1 MKRLFT
7 VFGLVAW
14 IAMVPSVGH
23 AVTELSGFSA
33 GAFFRI
39 LVPDGIDPPVPWNG
53 DLVIWN
59 HGFSFTPIGPVTD
72 MGPLADLQIAQGYAV
87 AASSYQQ
94 SGWAVFKTNND
105 LREMIDVFKA
115 NFGSPDE
122 IILTGGSLGGIVT
135 AAAIETGNLGNVVG
149 AMPICGALAGS
160 RNWDGGTDIRL
171 IYDVYCTN
179 NPFVGNLMAI
189 PGGAAGL
196 PEGVQIA
203 VLPPDE
209 PNLATLTTLC
219 FGTPFPSPL
228 PFANARRIQWEF
240 VTGLPASFLLTTMAF
255 ATNGLADLV
264 WDPAK
269 LDGKIG
275 VTTEGVEYDP
285 IINDKIARVSPNP
298 GAAVRLGKRYTPTGR
313 VGDTKIVSLH
323 TDKDGLVIVEN
334 EKEYDDVVPDE
345 NLTIGVVVEDFPS
358 HCGFTDAE
366 VVAAWESLRGWI
378 GGQPQPSAAVLQGTC
393 QFIEASGLADG
404 PCRIDPTFVI
414 PDMDGRIPPR

>member
-7 VFGLVAW
+7 IFGLVAW
-14 IAMVPSVGH
+14 IATVPSVAH

-39 LVPDGIDPPVPWNG
+39 LVPDGVDPPVPWNG

-59 HGFSFTPIGPVTD
+59 HGFSFAPIGPVTD
-72 MGPLADLQIAQGYAV
+72 VGPLWELQIAQGYAV

-115 NFGSPDE
+115 NFGEPDE

-149 AMPICGALAGS
+149 AMPLCGALAGS
-160 RNWDGGTDIRL
+160 RNWDGATDIRL
-171 IYDVYCTN
+171 YYDVYCSN
-179 NPFVGNLMAI
+179 NLFVGNLMAI

-209 PNLATLTTLC
+209 PNLVTLTTLC

-228 PFANARRIQWEF
+228 PFANARRIQWEYI
-240 VTGLPASFLLTTMAF
+240 TGLPSSFLLTDMAF
-255 ATNGLADLV
+255 ATNGLANLV

-275 VTTEGVEYDP
+275 VTNEGVEYDP
-285 IINDKIARVSPNP
+285 IVNDKIERVSPNP
-298 GAAVRLGKRYTPTGR
+298 GAAVRLAKRYTPTGR

-345 NLTIGVVVEDFPS
+345 NLTIGVVVEEVPS
-358 HCGFTDAE
+358 HCGFNDAE

-378 GGQPQPSAAVLQGTC
+378 GGAPQPSAESLQGTC
-393 QFIEASGLADG
+393 EFIKESGLADG